1 MQHTR
6 SHDWL
11 IDSSLLASIS
21 FSFYLSLLGA
31 ASEMRIAAA
40 HVISCGIFFMCAPH
54 SANSRFLS
62 WECVFILYVLWLA
75 VYVRRW
81 RRLIR
86 VN

>member
-40 HVISCGIFFMCAPH
+40 HVISRGIFSFVRH
-54 SANSRFLS
+54 TQQIL
-62 WECVFILYVLWLA
+62 VFYLGSVCLFCIMVSC
-75 VYVRRW
+75 
-81 RRLIR
+81 
-86 VN
+86 